1 MEGGG
6 RARVISHLPTG
17 GLEEEHASRV
27 ILTLGDAY
35 STFCEELAPENRSPD
50 PPRTSSLVKSRTNS
64 KRGCLVGLC
73 ALASSIL
80 VLGGC
85 RLTLDIPMV
94 LSADVF
100 SDVGGWDLSA
110 CSGDGLYTCASLFA
124 DNEQLLLGG
133 RTAQELVYD
142 AALGMLSTLERIDIR
157 LGRPDG

>member
-1 MEGGG
+1 ME
-6 RARVISHLPTG
+6 
-17 GLEEEHASRV
+17 
-27 ILTLGDAY
+27 
-35 STFCEELAPENRSPD
+35 
-50 PPRTSSLVKSRTNS
+50 SRTNS
-64 KRGCLVGLC
+64 KRGCLAGLC

-85 RLTLDIPMV
+85 RLTLDIPLV
-94 LSADVF
+94 LSADAF

-124 DNEQLLLGG
+124 DNEQILLGG
-133 RTAQELVYD
+133 RTTQELVYD